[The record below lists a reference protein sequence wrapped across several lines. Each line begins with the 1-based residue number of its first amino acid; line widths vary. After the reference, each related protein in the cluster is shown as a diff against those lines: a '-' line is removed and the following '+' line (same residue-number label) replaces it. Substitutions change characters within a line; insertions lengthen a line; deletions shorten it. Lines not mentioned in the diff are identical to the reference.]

1 MAKSEKMSDKEQ
13 KQKSLERV
21 KQSNDEVK
29 ISNNDT
35 RLHMFLQT
43 VQTHPWLN
51 LAVRYGAAIIV
62 VIVAFFLYMTLTKLF
77 GPGLPTYIL
86 FYPAIIIVALL
97 GGLGP
102 GLVATILSILLAGIW
117 ILPPQGQLSIKSPID
132 QLGLV
137 LFTIIGIMISSIAEL
152 YRRNRTKAAAYD
164 KEKALR
170 ETLHEKEFLANIL
183 EQASQP
189 FAIGYP
195 DGRLGLHNHA
205 FEQLTGYKSNEL
217 NTLDWSTKLT
227 PFEWRKMEKQKL
239 DELQRTGQPSR
250 YKKEYIRKDGSRV
263 PIELLVNIALDVDG
277 KPEFYYSF
285 ITDITERKKAEEQ
298 KNEMLAKEQQLT
310 EELQSSNEELQS
322 TTEELHLTNKELLYQ
337 QDELRELVD
346 KLEVSNREL
355 EQFAYVAS
363 HDLQEPLRMVSS
375 FTQLLENRYKDK
387 LDTDADDYINFIVE
401 GAHRMKDL
409 IDDLLVFSRFN
420 TQAKEFELF
429 NMDTALNGVLSYLQP
444 VIQMNHAQ
452 ITHDSLPQVMGDSS
466 QIQQVLQNLLTNAIK
481 FHGDQPPLVN
491 IFLKDSEDEWTFG
504 VSDNGIGIDP
514 RYHEQIFQVFK
525 RLHTRDE
532 FEGTGIGL
540 SICKKIIERH
550 GGRIWVESELGKG
563 STFYFTIPKTK

>member
-1 MAKSEKMSDKEQ
+1 MIKSDEISDEEQ

-21 KQSNDEVK
+21 KQSSDEFE
-29 ISNNDT
+29 ISNDDT
-35 RLHMFLQT
+35 RLNMFLQAVHT
-43 VQTHPWLN
+43 RPWLN
-51 LAVRYGAAIIV
+51 LAVRYGAAIVV
-62 VIVAFFLYMTLTKLF
+62 VIVAFLLYMALTKLF

-86 FYPAIIIVALL
+86 FYPAIIIVALI

-102 GLVATILSILLAGIW
+102 GLVATIFSVLLAGIW

-132 QLGLV
+132 QLGVV
-137 LFTIIGIMISSIAEL
+137 LFTAIGIMISSVAEL
-152 YRRNRTKAAAYD
+152 YRRNRMKAAAYD
-164 KEKALR
+164 KEEALC

-205 FEQLTGYKSNEL
+205 FEELTGYSSIEL

-227 PFEWRKMEKQKL
+227 PFEWREMETQKL

-250 YKKEYIRKDGSRV
+250 YVKEYIRKDGSRV
-263 PIELLVNIALDVDG
+263 PIELLVNIALDVEG
-277 KPEFYYSF
+277 NPEYYYSF

-298 KNEMLAKEQQLT
+298 KNDMLVKEQQLT

-322 TTEELHLTNKELLYQ
+322 TTEELQSSNEELQSTTEELHMTNKELQHQ

-375 FTQLLENRYKDK
+375 FTQLLEKRYKDK
-387 LDTDADDYINFIVE
+387 LDDDANDYINFIVK

-420 TQAKEFELF
+420 TQAKEFILF
-429 NMDTALNGVLSYLQP
+429 DMDTALNGVLSYLQP
-444 VIQMNHAQ
+444 YININHAQ
-452 ITHDSLPQVMGDSS
+452 ITHDSLPSIMGDSL

-481 FHGDQPPLVN
+481 FHGDEPPLVN
-491 IFLKDSEDEWTFG
+491 NIL
-504 VSDNGIGIDP
+504 
-514 RYHEQIFQVFK
+514 
-525 RLHTRDE
+525 
-532 FEGTGIGL
+532 
-540 SICKKIIERH
+540 KKIR
-550 GGRIWVESELGKG
+550 G
-563 STFYFTIPKTK
+563 